1 MVMQSAENHRKS
13 VRRTQAAKEATR
25 KSLLNYS
32 KVYYIELID
41 KGSRDFQESSI
52 LGPQGF
58 KTWIQC
64 YRFLSNFFKGH
75 GVNIKEIPKLKPNTW
90 SYGTFQVEIKWM
102 KVI

>member
-1 MVMQSAENHRKS
+1 MRTSTPSAKRK
-13 VRRTQAAKEATR
+13 AAKIAHR
-25 KSLLNYS
+25 QMLLNYS

-41 KGSRDFQESSI
+41 KGDPDLPRASI

-64 YRFLSNFFKGH
+64 YRYLSNFMKQH
-75 GVNIKEIPKLKPNTW
+75 GVNIKEIPKLFTNTW
-90 SYGTFQVEIKWM
+90 AYGTFQVEIKWM